1 MISTEVGYAN
11 VLFTRELAA
20 RLKGKGIT
28 VNCCHPGAVATNI
41 DVDRETGFG
50 KTITGLLK
58 PGEETI

>member
-1 MISTEVGYAN
+1 MGYAN

-28 VNCCHPGAVATNI
+28 VNCCHPGAVATNMG
-41 DVDRETGFG
+41 VDRETGFG